1 MAAVSAFP
9 PEASGEREVVLEAV
23 RADGEALQ
31 HASPELRNDL
41 EVVLAAVIQSA
52 VALQWAS
59 DELRGSSEVFTA
71 AVTERAGDGPVGAYL
86 RRAAAMEYTGADFAV
101 VALQAMAPKVSPDG
115 VLRARW
121 DAPNVLAIESAE
133 TGELIHAMEIPLEHA
148 SAVVGFEYAE
158 DTLSVVLGLGSDR
171 EGEYVVVDL
180 EKLSAVLHRPT
191 VSAEGAEAGG
201 AGARSGRASAG
212 MAAPAKAVL
221 PAGELDAS
229 PFCFNFAVEAKE

>member
-1 MAAVSAFP
+1 MSAVPAEVPFP
-9 PEASGEREVVLEAV
+9 PEASGELEVVLEAV

-31 HASPELRNDL
+31 HASPELRDDL
-41 EVVLAAVIQSA
+41 EIVLAAVIQSA

-59 DELRGSSEVFTA
+59 DELRSSSEVFTA

-86 RRAAAMEYTGADFAV
+86 RRVAAMEYTSADFAV

-121 DAPNVLAIESAE
+121 NPPNVLAIEGAE
-133 TGELIHAMEIPLEHA
+133 TGELIHAMEIPHEHA
-148 SAVVGFEYAE
+148 NAVVGFEYAE

-191 VSAEGAEAGG
+191 ASAEGAGG
-201 AGARSGRASAG
+201 AAARSGRASAG

-229 PFCFNFAVEAKE
+229 PFCFNFAVE